1 MATICYFNAAESA
14 HLNNELQ
21 TAYDYYLLILAIG
34 EKMSVPTKMVSEAQ
48 KLMSEIPVVELRAV
62 HDVKT
67 SLKRGEV
74 LVGTFVLEF
83 GGSAIA
89 TLLASAGA
97 DFMIADLEHSS
108 FSIETVGRIVR
119 NARGANLPCI
129 VRVPALERYFISRV
143 LDAGATGVMIP
154 RVESCEDIEKIKMWT
169 KYAPEGDRGVAFGI
183 GHTDYGDFTKLDTR
197 KYVRDANQEILT
209 IGQVETVKAV
219 ENLKDI
225 LTTGELDVMFI
236 GPYDLSTSMGISGE
250 LDHPRL
256 LDAIKEII
264 RTCTG
269 TQYRFRVLCQR
280 F

>member
-1 MATICYFNAAESA
+1 MKA
-14 HLNNELQ
+14 
-21 TAYDYYLLILAIG
+21 
-34 EKMSVPTKMVSEAQ
+34 
-48 KLMSEIPVVELRAV
+48 
-62 HDVKT
+62 

-97 DFMIADLEHSS
+97 DFVIADLEHSS

-119 NARGANLPCI
+119 DARGANLPCI
-129 VRVPALERYFISRV
+129 VRVPVLERHFVSRI

-154 RVESCEDIEKIKMWT
+154 RVESCEDLEKIRNWT

-197 KYVRDANQEILT
+197 EYVRQANEEILC
-209 IGQVETVKAV
+209 IGQIETVKAV
-219 ENLKDI
+219 ENLEDI
-225 LTTGELDVMFI
+225 LTTDGLDVVFI

-250 LDHPRL
+250 LDHPLL
-256 LDAIKEII
+256 LDAIKKVITLAQQHNVPLGCYVNNFESGEQWLKLGVQLIACGNDAFLL
-264 RTCTG
+264 TCKFAEESEK
-269 TQYRFRVLCQR
+269 FRKAVGS
-280 F
+280 

>member
-1 MATICYFNAAESA
+1 MKIS
-14 HLNNELQ
+14 LQ
-21 TAYDYYLLILAIG
+21 
-34 EKMSVPTKMVSEAQ
+34 
-48 KLMSEIPVVELRAV
+48 
-62 HDVKT
+62 
-67 SLKRGEV
+67 RGEI

-129 VRVPALERYFISRV
+129 VRVPALERYFLSRV

-154 RVESCEDIEKIKMWT
+154 RVESCEDIEKIRMWT

-209 IGQVETVKAV
+209 IGQIETVKAV
-219 ENLKDI
+219 ENLNDI
-225 LTTGELDVMFI
+225 LSTGELDVLFI

-250 LDHPRL
+250 LDHPDL

-264 RTCTG
+264 RRAQAHNIALGCYVNDFESGEQWLRSGVQLIACGNDAFLLTCKFAEEH
-269 TQYRFRVLCQR
+269 QKFKNAVASK
-280 F
+280 

>member
-1 MATICYFNAAESA
+1 M
-14 HLNNELQ
+14 
-21 TAYDYYLLILAIG
+21 
-34 EKMSVPTKMVSEAQ
+34 
-48 KLMSEIPVVELRAV
+48 
-62 HDVKT
+62 KT
-67 SLKRGEV
+67 FLKRGEV
-74 LVGTFVLEF
+74 LIGTFVLEF

-119 NARGANLPCI
+119 NARGAELPCI
-129 VRVPALERYFISRV
+129 VRVPVLERHFVSRV

-154 RVESCEDIEKIKMWT
+154 RIESSEDIEKVRKWT

-209 IGQVETVKAV
+209 IGQIETVKAV
-219 ENLKDI
+219 ENLNN
-225 LTTGELDVMFI
+225 LLSTGELDVVFI

-264 RTCTG
+264 RL
-269 TQYRFRVLCQR
+269 TQAHNIALGCYVNDFESGEQWLRLGVQLIACGNDAFLLTRKFAEERQKFKNAVASG
-280 F
+280 

>member
-1 MATICYFNAAESA
+1 MKI
-14 HLNNELQ
+14 
-21 TAYDYYLLILAIG
+21 
-34 EKMSVPTKMVSEAQ
+34 
-48 KLMSEIPVVELRAV
+48 
-62 HDVKT
+62 

-74 LVGTFVLEF
+74 LIGTFVLEF

-108 FSIETVGRIVR
+108 FSIEAVGRMIR
-119 NARGANLPCI
+119 NARGSNLPCI
-129 VRVPALERYFISRV
+129 VRVPALERHFVSRV

-154 RVESCEDIEKIKMWT
+154 RVESCEDIKRIRKWT

-197 KYVRDANQEILT
+197 KYVRNANQEILT
-209 IGQVETVKAV
+209 VGQIETVKAV
-219 ENLKDI
+219 ENLNDI
-225 LTTGELDVMFI
+225 LNTGELDVVFI

-250 LDHPRL
+250 LDHPLL

-264 RTCTG
+264 KLAEAHNTALGCYVNDFESGEQWLHLGIQLIACGNDAFLLTRKFAEE
-269 TQYRFRVLCQR
+269 QQKFKNAAASK
-280 F
+280 

>member
-1 MATICYFNAAESA
+1 MKA
-14 HLNNELQ
+14 
-21 TAYDYYLLILAIG
+21 
-34 EKMSVPTKMVSEAQ
+34 
-48 KLMSEIPVVELRAV
+48 
-62 HDVKT
+62 

-119 NARGANLPCI
+119 NARGAALPCI
-129 VRVPALERYFISRV
+129 VRVPALERYFVSRV

-197 KYVRDANQEILT
+197 KYVQDANQKILT
-209 IGQVETVKAV
+209 IGQIETVKAV
-219 ENLKDI
+219 ENLNDI
-225 LTTGELDVMFI
+225 LSSGELDI

-250 LDHPRL
+250 FDHPCL
-256 LDAIKEII
+256 LDAIKEIVRLAQAHNI
-264 RTCTG
+264 ALGCYVNDFESGEQWLRLGVQLIACGNDAFLLTRKFAEEHQKFKNAMTSK
-269 TQYRFRVLCQR
+269 
-280 F
+280 